1 MPFCLERYKYLTS
14 IGLSAFLERN
24 TGGVYTEKPT
34 NLGTQMTIR
43 QLFVQPGQLNR
54 FRETFNRA
62 SLPPEIQA
70 FVIYGTVVGSIQKI
84 KPYVKTPVAVTTDAA
99 VPILVQ
105 TV

>member
-1 MPFCLERYKYLTS
+1 
-14 IGLSAFLERN
+14 
-24 TGGVYTEKPT
+24 
-34 NLGTQMTIR
+34 MTIR

-84 KPYVKTPVAVTTDAA
+84 KPDIKTPVAVTTDAA